1 MEHNF
6 STNKKIL
13 NLCFRW
19 HILHILRSYCFVVE
33 VTFNKVLANSKV
45 VKVSVGPN
53 TVILLLQ
60 ILWGEDWGGGGGG
73 RVGGAVDGVLKWCS

>member
-1 MEHNF
+1 M
-6 STNKKIL
+6 
-13 NLCFRW
+13 
-19 HILHILRSYCFVVE
+19 E

-60 ILWGEDWGGGGGG
+60 ILWGEDWGGGGGEK
-73 RVGGAVDGVLKWCS
+73 GGF